1 MRTRIFYFSA
11 TGNCMTTAKI
21 LAELLPE
28 TCEVVSVSA
37 LRQVENVMVEEDNVG
52 FVFPVYYGDMPYI
65 VRETIE
71 KMTFTHDPYIF
82 LMATYRGHPGD
93 VAKRLED
100 VLAPRGVHLAL
111 SVGIPMPGNS
121 YLSTEEEMQN
131 ALVHQKDHIQALVGR
146 IISRETEDYTQPPR
160 PEASMVSHL
169 HNFRGIQADDR
180 CIGCGICA
188 NICPLDNIRIVDG
201 HARIGERCM
210 TCLTCFHWCP
220 QEAIYMSKE
229 EKIARRSKYHHPDV
243 RLQDILNEKK
253 QAG

>member
-1 MRTRIFYFSA
+1 MKTKIFYFSA
-11 TGNCMTTAKI
+11 TGNCLTTAKL
-21 LAELLPE
+21 LAEMLPDE
-28 TCEVVSVSA
+28 CEVVSVSS
-37 LRQVENVMVEEDNVG
+37 LRKEETIVVDEACVG
-52 FVFPVYYGDMPYI
+52 FVFPVYYGDMPYL
-65 VRETIE
+65 VRETIGR
-71 KMTFTHDPYIF
+71 MRFTQDPYLF
-82 LMATYRGHPGD
+82 LMATYRGHPGE

-111 SVGIPMPGNS
+111 SVGISMPGNS

-131 ALVHQKDHIQALVGR
+131 ALAHQKDNIQALVGR

-160 PEASMVSHL
+160 PEDSMVSHL
-169 HNFRGIQADDR
+169 HNFRGIQADEK

-188 NICPLDNIRIVDG
+188 KVCPIDNIVIVDG
-201 HARIGERCM
+201 HAKIGEQCM

-229 EKIARRSKYHHPDV
+229 PEIARRFKYHHPDV

-253 QAG
+253 